1 MYVGLLAPKAALLG
15 TGKVV
20 LSLCESFDENYT
32 RTFAATPI
40 KSLYLQFEYTF
51 PGGNSKELT
60 ENYRSIELLA
70 R

>member
-32 RTFAATPI
+32 RTSI
-40 KSLYLQFEYTF
+40 CVYML
-51 PGGNSKELT
+51 GGNSKELT
-60 ENYRSIELLA
+60 ENYRSIEILA

>member
-15 TGKVV
+15 TGKLV

-32 RTFAATPI
+32 RPFAATPI
-40 KSLYLQFEYTF
+40 KSLYLQIEYICS
-51 PGGNSKELT
+51 GEIQKELT
-60 ENYRSIELLA
+60 ESERSLELLA